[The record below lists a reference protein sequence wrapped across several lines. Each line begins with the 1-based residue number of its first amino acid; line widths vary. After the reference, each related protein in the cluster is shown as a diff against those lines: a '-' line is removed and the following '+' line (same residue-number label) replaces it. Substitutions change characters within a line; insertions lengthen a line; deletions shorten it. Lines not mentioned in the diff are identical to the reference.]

1 MGNSMLRLMRYT
13 ILTMGTFFFWGEI
26 LCDQYL
32 ISTPLVSI
40 LDGTDNYGYNSI
52 EISCQIDTSRKNRDR
67 KEPKK
72 EETKTVRVPKA
83 EPRAEQKEEEKS
95 SDDSSFWDFLSCLS
109 GCADIMSIFPT
120 SEETKPVEGKVP
132 IEFVQEEKPKPD
144 TTNILEMDDM
154 RERAKNSFWYLG
166 TEFSIGGTL
175 SSQGKSE
182 YEFGWMPKI
191 TTGIFLSHS
200 IQIEGFAEYGWYAG
214 RPKFDY
220 VTTTNLNSGDIEK
233 VKEIPQKSWLNFS
246 TFGIGARYVFFNP
259 NDWEELHG
267 LGIGCEFRY
276 MSFYEKAELL
286 REEYL
291 NDIQQNSFKHTIS
304 QRFDRPTWAIN
315 ISYFYLPSFLP
326 SWMLEVGLCY
336 NGINKMPT
344 GKLPLSTDWD
354 GLKGQVVFKVG
365 VKFNIFEIK

>member
-1 MGNSMLRLMRYT
+1 MEKKIFFILSFLGSVIFSCSHSFAENVIHNQIFLSSITFMANSENCLNA
-13 ILTMGTFFFWGEI
+13 F
-26 LCDQYL
+26 
-32 ISTPLVSI
+32 
-40 LDGTDNYGYNSI
+40 
-52 EISCQIDTSRKNRDR
+52 CQQDTSRERR
-67 KEPKK
+67 RPQEPKEK
-72 EETKTVRVPKA
+72 AKTVRVPKA

-95 SDDSSFWDFLSCLS
+95 SESSSFWDFLSCLS

-120 SEETKPVEGKVP
+120 EETKSVEGQVP
-132 IEFVQEEKPKPD
+132 IEVIKEEKPKRD
-144 TTNILEMDDM
+144 TLSISEMEYL

-182 YEFGWMPKI
+182 YEFGYMPRI

-200 IQIEGFAEYGWYAG
+200 IQIEGFAEHGWYAG
-214 RPKFDY
+214 KPKFDY
-220 VTTTNLNSGDIEK
+220 VTTTNLISGDIEK
-233 VKEIPQKSWLNFS
+233 VKEIPKKSWLNFS
-246 TFGIGARYVFFNP
+246 IFGIGVRYVFFNP

-267 LGIGCEFRY
+267 LGIGGEFRY

-291 NDIQQNSFKHTIS
+291 NETQLKSFKHTIS
-304 QRFDRPTWAIN
+304 QHFKRPSWAIN

-336 NGINKMPT
+336 NGINKKPT
-344 GKLPLSTDWD
+344 EKLPLSTDWD

-365 VKFNIFEIK
+365 VKYKIYEIK